1 MKLVQTIQLEGKKIK
16 SQKAVDRFKSCPLCG
31 DSHLIR
37 VSPEV
42 VCSKCDWNSA
52 LWSVS
57 RGRMDNLFGAAI
69 EDERR
74 RGEEDVVLDLR
85 DTENLSPAFDKAMG
99 EMP

>member
-1 MKLVQTIQLEGKKIK
+1 
-16 SQKAVDRFKSCPLCG
+16 
-31 DSHLIR
+31 
-37 VSPEV
+37 
-42 VCSKCDWNSA
+42 
-52 LWSVS
+52 
-57 RGRMDNLFGAAI
+57 MDNLFGAAI